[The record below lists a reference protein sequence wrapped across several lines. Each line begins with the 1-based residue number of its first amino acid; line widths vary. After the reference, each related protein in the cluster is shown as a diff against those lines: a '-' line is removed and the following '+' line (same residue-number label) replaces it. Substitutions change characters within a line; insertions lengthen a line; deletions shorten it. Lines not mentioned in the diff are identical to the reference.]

1 MSIMAIHFL
10 MIIQDIIKTVYIIKI
25 MDIKILT
32 NPIIIM
38 KILLIIIFQA
48 IKINMTIQKRK
59 ILQIIK

>member
-1 MSIMAIHFL
+1 MAIHFL